1 MLIDFRVLLD
11 TFFVCPSDVGMLRQI
26 FCAPQNFFHFEPA
39 TMTMKLLVVASA
51 IASAAAF
58 APAGGSQKVSTAL
71 DATRAVAAAKP
82 KPKAKPVRATK
93 AIKKGE
99 VSE

>member
-1 MLIDFRVLLD
+1 
-11 TFFVCPSDVGMLRQI
+11 
-26 FCAPQNFFHFEPA
+26 
-39 TMTMKLLVVASA
+39 MTMKLLLVASA
-51 IASAAAF
+51 VASAAAF

-71 DATRAVAAAKP
+71 GATRAVGAA

-99 VSE
+99 VSENP